1 MRQEE
6 IRGKEFSVIEL
17 VAKRREYLAEKKTE
31 VGSMASNFLEVPHER
46 VNVLEKLVKMV
57 PSSAGSNKDNKGMY
71 FTSVKTG
78 RVYCA
83 AKNNYIT

>member
-71 FTSVKTG
+71 ICINGSCLLCRKKITT
-78 RVYCA
+78 
-83 AKNNYIT
+83 YIT